1 MKTTRTIKWKGILA
15 SLLATVQAGMLFPSA
30 GASAQTSPGGDYGQ
44 ATIDGVISPDEY
56 PESAKISLQASDFL
70 GLKLDYS
77 GAAEVPAD
85 LKIDLYVMWSEA
97 GLSIGYTVEDS
108 TPYHGAPNTFTADQL
123 ALMIDLG
130 SSAQG
135 GTSLKGKT
143 LTDASSPQLGGNRA
157 PRFNSFLDSEGTF
170 MWLHQWVPSEGILN
184 QVEGLSQYC
193 AGQTIIKE
201 EQIVGFSGE
210 YLIPWWLLA
219 QDMNQKTGEEL
230 FDIEEVA
237 KGTVIGEGFEVAIMP
252 VYYNY
257 AVDGTGLG
265 QYAAVTSDWFA
276 LEPDYA
282 GVSLRLK
289 AKATD
294 ADPTPDPDTDTDTDY
309 DRPVIRPAN
318 GNYGAAKIDG
328 VIEANEY
335 PEKSTY
341 ILTAKGMKGLK
352 MDFSG
357 VVEIPENFRMELH
370 LMWSEEGLFVGYT
383 VKDGSTYFGAPGSY
397 SSDQLALL
405 IDLGHS
411 SEGGTSL
418 KGKTLADAS
427 TPQLNGNRA
436 PRFNS
441 LLDSQGTFLW
451 LHQWVPNESNLHLV
465 EGLSELCAGRPL
477 VEDGR
482 TVGFSGEYL
491 IPWWLL
497 AEDMNQKTGETLFNI
512 EEVAKGTVIG
522 EGFEIAITPVYY
534 DFAADGTAIGQ
545 YAAVNSD
552 WFALEP
558 DYAGLSFR
566 LDKGTL
572 LNTGKKAPNIQIA
585 VIALSAMLVVI
596 VSVIPLRRRKEQTK

>member
-318 GNYGAAKIDG
+318 GNYGTAKIDG

-341 ILTAKGMKGLK
+341 TSSCICDNTAVRLS
-352 MDFSG
+352 DSAVRITVSACAIFS
-357 VVEIPENFRMELH
+357 IM
-370 LMWSEEGLFVGYT
+370 
-383 VKDGSTYFGAPGSY
+383 
-397 SSDQLALL
+397 
-405 IDLGHS
+405 
-411 SEGGTSL
+411 
-418 KGKTLADAS
+418 
-427 TPQLNGNRA
+427 
-436 PRFNS
+436 
-441 LLDSQGTFLW
+441 
-451 LHQWVPNESNLHLV
+451 
-465 EGLSELCAGRPL
+465 
-477 VEDGR
+477 
-482 TVGFSGEYL
+482 
-491 IPWWLL
+491 
-497 AEDMNQKTGETLFNI
+497 AE
-512 EEVAKGTVIG
+512 
-522 EGFEIAITPVYY
+522 
-534 DFAADGTAIGQ
+534 
-545 YAAVNSD
+545 
-552 WFALEP
+552 
-558 DYAGLSFR
+558 LSFR
-566 LDKGTL
+566 IGTL
-572 LNTGKKAPNIQIA
+572 PVPVSKPPKIIEGSIRTKRTGRNSRNPTAAITFATVFRFCQSAAATAP
-585 VIALSAMLVVI
+585 
-596 VSVIPLRRRKEQTK
+596 